1 MVGGCHD
8 SESGVPISRTWK
20 AVWCKQDAFDSFG
33 KICRVSCALVIIQYE
48 VYSLHNAVGRSKEQM
63 VDAEVGRDD

>member
-1 MVGGCHD
+1 
-8 SESGVPISRTWK
+8 
-20 AVWCKQDAFDSFG
+20 
-33 KICRVSCALVIIQYE
+33 VIIQYE